1 MADQPQLTGVSIVIP
16 AYNEAAAIEATIARA
31 RAALAALPGIAGDIV
46 VVNDGSSDGTGAI
59 AASAGVRVIQH
70 PHNIGYGRSLKDGI
84 AAAVYDTVVITD
96 ADGTYPIEDIA
107 RLLQPMQD
115 GHDMVVGARAGAQY
129 DGGPLKNPLRRV
141 LTFLV
146 EFTSGRTVPDVNS
159 GFRAFSRAT
168 AMRYFGQL
176 CDTFSF
182 TTSLTLA
189 YMMTGRFVTYVPIS
203 YADRVGVTKVRLFR
217 DTLRTLQYIV
227 QAILYYNPIKIFL
240 LLALTA
246 LTVTALAVV
255 VSTLVGPSP
264 ALVLATAGTLVAITV
279 FALGLIADLLRQIMT
294 K

>member
-255 VSTLVGPSP
+255 ASTLVGPSP